1 MHRLIVL
8 CGAALLAGCDMP
20 SPEFSGLAPTRIEV
34 AGSLFDVRV
43 NGAKAEAIRL
53 NPEYAP
59 RLGKIGLRAGVAIEA
74 VSGCTVT
81 RIDGDAAMVRAQ
93 LRCGSGRDR
102 SVVPDQLTYDCDID
116 DGTRDRFGGNYTD
129 MTCYLSS

>member
-1 MHRLIVL
+1 
-8 CGAALLAGCDMP
+8 MP

-34 AGSLFDVRV
+34 EGSLFDVRV
-43 NGAKAEAIRL
+43 KDAKAEAIRL

-81 RIDGDAAMVRAQ
+81 RIDGDAAMVRAKM
-93 LRCGSGRDR
+93 RCGSGRDR

-116 DGTRDRFGGNYTD
+116 DGTRDRSGGNYTD